1 MCEFKPSE
9 FADPAARL
17 GMFNLSHM
25 KRIVESALPRESE

>member
-1 MCEFKPSE
+1 MPSE